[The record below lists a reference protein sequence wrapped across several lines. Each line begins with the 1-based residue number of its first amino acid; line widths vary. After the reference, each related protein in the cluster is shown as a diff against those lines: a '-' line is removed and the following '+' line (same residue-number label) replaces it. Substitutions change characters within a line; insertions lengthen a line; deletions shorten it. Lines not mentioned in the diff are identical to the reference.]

1 MVIKEPTLSTLP
13 PIHKEQIFLSYALE
27 ISQGINIKNLSRIG
41 IKSVQN
47 YLRAAAYHATD
58 NGQLDLRLRYTPSG
72 LPLDSAKPFPILRQ
86 ILSHISNWADVR
98 YEDLPLNTANPQ
110 RSRSSF
116 LIGESLLRSGMYLR
130 RHLSRSSNG
139 LLM

>member
-47 YLRAAAYHATD
+47 YLRAAASHAID
-58 NGQLDLRLRYTPSG
+58 NGQRDLRLRYTPS
-72 LPLDSAKPFPILRQ
+72 SY
-86 ILSHISNWADVR
+86 H
-98 YEDLPLNTANPQ
+98 
-110 RSRSSF
+110 
-116 LIGESLLRSGMYLR
+116 
-130 RHLSRSSNG
+130 
-139 LLM
+139 